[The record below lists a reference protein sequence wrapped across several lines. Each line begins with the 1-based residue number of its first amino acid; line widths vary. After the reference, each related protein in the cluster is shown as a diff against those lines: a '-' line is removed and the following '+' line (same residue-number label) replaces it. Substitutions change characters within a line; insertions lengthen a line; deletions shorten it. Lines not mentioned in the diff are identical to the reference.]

1 MAFQEFTPLE
11 YLMIDVAN
19 NFGLDKDDWDDRI
32 SWFRQN
38 EENLETMLEQASEP
52 ALFYAGVEAYRR
64 AVKGLPIGYPISLD
78 ATSSGA
84 QLLAVMVGC
93 RKSAK
98 LCNVLDV
105 GSRMDLYTSHYQ
117 AMCDLVS
124 MPKKITRKEAK
135 QAIMT
140 AFYGST
146 AMPRVVFGEGELLEA
161 FYKVMEENT
170 PGIWELNQA
179 LLGLWRADAYSHD
192 WVMPDNF
199 HVHVKVMDDHAEKID
214 FLGHSYTVHS
224 KINQPMTSGLSIGA
238 NLVHSVDGMVVREI
252 SRRCTFDHS
261 RKVEVMEL
269 CIDAATHTNEDRIYK
284 SKAANMIRTLLARHE
299 ASGFLS
305 ARIIDHI
312 DSSTIQLLDAAQR
325 TAVWDLVA
333 SMPERSFPVLAV
345 HDCFRVHPNH
355 ANDLRRQYN
364 QILHEI
370 ANSKI
375 LENLATQI
383 AGEPVIVTSYGSF
396 GNDILEANYSLS

>member
-1 MAFQEFTPLE
+1 MAFQSFTPIE

-19 NFGLDKDDWDDRI
+19 NWGHDKDDWDDRI
-32 SWFRQN
+32 SWFKQN
-38 EENLETMLEQASEP
+38 EPDLETMVEQAAEP
-52 ALFYAGVEAYRR
+52 ALYYAGVQAYRR
-64 AVKGLPIGYPISLD
+64 AVQGLPIGYPISLD

-84 QLLAVMVGC
+84 QLLAVMIGC

-105 GSRMDLYTSHYQ
+105 GSRMDLYTIQYK
-117 AMCDLVS
+117 AMCDLVT
-124 MPKKITRKEAK
+124 MPKKITRKECK
-135 QAIMT
+135 QAVMT
-140 AFYGST
+140 AYFGST
-146 AMPRVVFGEGELLEA
+146 RQPKSTFGEGEILEA

-199 HVHVKVMDDHAEKID
+199 HVHVKVMDDHAEKVD

-224 KINQPMTSGLSIGA
+224 EINQPTTSGLSIPA
-238 NLVHSVDGMVVREI
+238 NLVHSLDGMVVREI
-252 SRRCTFDHS
+252 SRRCTFDHH

-269 CIDAATHTNEDRIYK
+269 CIDAPTHTDEDRLYG
-284 SKAANMIRTLLARHE
+284 SKDAKMIRTLLNRYE

-333 SMPERSFPVLAV
+333 SMPERSFPVLSV
-345 HDCFRVHPNH
+345 HDCFRVHPNN

-375 LENLATQI
+375 LESLATQI
-383 AGEPVIVTSYGSF
+383 AGEPVIVTRHGSF
-396 GNDILEANYSLS
+396 GNDILEANYALS